1 MLYLIFLVLQ
11 GFLWKYRN
19 VGVSPCAY
27 PSVNRATAG
36 GLPLQKSTKIIEEP
50 SFFTDLSH
58 FFMYKYLKTDFL
70 SFENLGSLCT

>member
-1 MLYLIFLVLQ
+1 MKYATHQKQCMNILNYIFKGHKNLLKCSFIILVLQ

-27 PSVNRATAG
+27 PSVNRATTG

-50 SFFTDLSH
+50 
-58 FFMYKYLKTDFL
+58 
-70 SFENLGSLCT
+70 